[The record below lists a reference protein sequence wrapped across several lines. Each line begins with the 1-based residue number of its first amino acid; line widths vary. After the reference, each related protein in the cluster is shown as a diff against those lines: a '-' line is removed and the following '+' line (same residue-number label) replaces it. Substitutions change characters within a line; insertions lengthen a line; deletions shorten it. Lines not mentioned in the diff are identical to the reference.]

1 MKFFTLLFL
10 LISFSAKSAELEVKI
25 TSLENLSGGGA
36 LEVCGKVTNQT
47 NKTSLVT
54 IKHDISYYTTLTD
67 EKGQWCL
74 VYKRWTNNG
83 EVTASARNL

>member
-1 MKFFTLLFL
+1 MKLLSLFL
-10 LISFSAKSAELEVKI
+10 FLFSLNLKAAGLDVKI

-47 NKTSLVT
+47 AKTSLVT

-67 EKGQWCL
+67 EKGQWCV

-83 EVTASARNL
+83 EVTATARSL